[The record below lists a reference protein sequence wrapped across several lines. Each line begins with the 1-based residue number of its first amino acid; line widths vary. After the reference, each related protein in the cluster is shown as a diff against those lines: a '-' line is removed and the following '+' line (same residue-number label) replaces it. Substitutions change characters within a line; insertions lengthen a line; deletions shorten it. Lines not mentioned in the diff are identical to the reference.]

1 MAGTVFKVVIP
12 ARYAS
17 TRLPGK
23 PLLELAGR
31 PMLQH
36 VYERSLQ
43 SGASEVIVATDDQ
56 RIAEA
61 ALNFHAKVCMTSP
74 EHASGT
80 ERLAEVVETHG
91 WTDDDVVVNVQG
103 DEPLVPAALIRQV
116 ADDLA
121 GNEAAPVATLAFPV
135 QSARERND
143 PNVVKV
149 VLDRRGYALYF
160 SRAAIPCH
168 RDSPVM
174 DNPAIALRHI
184 GLYAYR
190 AGFLKDYRQLEPS
203 PLESIEKLEQLRVLW
218 HGMRIHVGIATEM
231 PGHGVDTREDLARVN
246 ELLTT
251 GEKFTDVR

>member
-1 MAGTVFKVVIP
+1 MADTAFKVVIP

-56 RIAEA
+56 RIAQA
-61 ALNFHAKVCMTSP
+61 AQGFDAAVCMTSP
-74 EHASGT
+74 AHDSGT
-80 ERLAEVVETHG
+80 ERLAEVAEAQG
-91 WTDDDVVVNVQG
+91 WVDDDIVVNVQG
-103 DEPLVPAALIRQV
+103 DEPLIPAALIKQV
-116 ADDLA
+116 AEDLA
-121 GNEAAPVATLAFPV
+121 VYAAAPVATLAYPLR
-135 QSARERND
+135 SSGEAGD

-149 VLDRRGYALYF
+149 VLDSQGYALYF

-168 RDSPVM
+168 RDRPGV
-174 DNPAIALRHI
+174 DETGIALRHI

-190 AGFLKDYRQLEPS
+190 AGFLKHYRQLQPS
-203 PLESIEKLEQLRVLW
+203 PLEAIEKLEQLRVLW
-218 HGMRIHVGIATEM
+218 HGMKIHVGIATEM
-231 PGHGVDTREDLARVN
+231 PGHGVDTREDLLRVN
-246 ELLTT
+246 DLLTT
-251 GEKFTDVR
+251 G